1 MLEMKPYESK
11 KRYKTRVKNKEKIK
25 CDKNWLNWQRG
36 EPIKATT

>member
-1 MLEMKPYESK
+1 MSK